1 MGYVNFENLTR
12 HTPLRLVID
21 EQTAKETPF
30 LALIS
35 MLRRAFPFRHLILYI
50 SLNLFE
56 YDIQLSKRVFY
67 RFGGFFLDKHTR
79 ISCMLFSENVY
90 TIYEKIIIRREL
102 SMKVR
107 DVMTSAVDWVTP
119 DTSVVEVAKLMKKD
133 DVGSIPICKGNKLIG
148 VITDRDIVLKV
159 VAAGGNINNM
169 SAKDIMSTN
178 IISVSTDQDVHEAAN
193 LMSINQ
199 IRRLPVLENDQLVG
213 IVAIGDLAIEK
224 IYINE
229 AGDALSDISQGAHH

>member
-1 MGYVNFENLTR
+1 
-12 HTPLRLVID
+12 
-21 EQTAKETPF
+21 
-30 LALIS
+30 
-35 MLRRAFPFRHLILYI
+35 
-50 SLNLFE
+50 
-56 YDIQLSKRVFY
+56 
-67 RFGGFFLDKHTR
+67 
-79 ISCMLFSENVY
+79 MLFSENVY
-90 TIYEKIIIRREL
+90 TIYEKMIIRREL

-119 DTSVVEVAKLMKKD
+119 DTSVVEVAKLKKK

-169 SAKDIMSTN
+169 SAKDIMSAN
-178 IISVSTDQDVHEAAN
+178 IISVSADQDVHEAAN

-224 IYINE
+224 IHINE